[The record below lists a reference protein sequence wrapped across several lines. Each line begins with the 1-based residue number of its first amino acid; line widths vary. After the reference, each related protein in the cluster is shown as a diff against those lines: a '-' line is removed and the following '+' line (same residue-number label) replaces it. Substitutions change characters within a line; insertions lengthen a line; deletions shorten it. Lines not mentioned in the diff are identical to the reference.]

1 MQYTFQFGDVF
12 QYWPLLVQGAA
23 STMAFSIATMA
34 LSLVLGTFGA
44 LARRSRHWPLR
55 SLARLYVELIRNTP
69 LLIQLFVLYFGLPTL
84 GVRLSPNV
92 ASLLGLVVYN
102 GAYATEIVRAG
113 LQAIHKSQIEAG
125 LSIGMSRSQVF
136 YYVVARPALQKV
148 YPALSSQF
156 VLLMLG
162 TSIISAIGGEELTSF
177 SEQIQSANFR
187 SLEVYIVC
195 TFVYLGIALVLRG
208 ALRAIGTWLFAYD
221 RVRPTAAVPAQ

>member
-23 STMAFSIATMA
+23 ATIAFSLAAMA
-34 LSLVLGTFGA
+34 LSLVLGTCGA
-44 LARRSRHWPLR
+44 LARRSRHLALR

-69 LLIQLFVLYFGLPTL
+69 LLIQLFVLYFGLPTI
-84 GVRLSPNV
+84 GVRLSPNF
-92 ASLLGLVVYN
+92 AALLGLVVYN

-113 LQAIHKSQIEAG
+113 LQAVHRSQIEAG
-125 LSIGMSRSQVF
+125 LSIGMSRFQVF

-195 TFVYLGIALVLRG
+195 MFVYLAMALALRA
-208 ALRAIGTWLFAYD
+208 ALRAIGAQLFGY
-221 RVRPTAAVPAQ
+221 RRLQPTAAA